1 MQEPIPTWVASNDST
16 AVGSLCGRKPLNKD
30 LWAHYDY
37 VGDIGVNCPSFGRT
51 VLLLDALSF
60 CTSFGL

>member
-1 MQEPIPTWVASNDST
+1 MSGSTVATMTFKGVN
-16 AVGSLCGRKPLNKD
+16 
-30 LWAHYDY
+30 H
-37 VGDIGVNCPSFGRT
+37 IGVNGPSFGRT